1 MSDFAN
7 KTICSW
13 DDFYKT
19 ILEQNSLEQNSR
31 DRQWIYRGQTK
42 HWPLTTKIE
51 RTLNNWEI
59 DLKDATSIEFQTIR
73 EFRRRMREPQHHRVH
88 NDTLFCLA
96 LMQHHGAPTRLLDCT
111 YSPFAAAAFAM
122 ENGYVCS
129 KEPPVIWCFRGNWF
143 EDELK
148 KEPILTYW
156 SYWSKGMMIEN
167 GTMIRLLPCTK

>member
-51 RTLNNWEI
+51 LTLNNWEI

-88 NDTLFCLA
+88 NDTLFFSRAHATPWRTHSTFGL
-96 LMQHHGAPTRLLDCT
+96 RLLSICGCCIR
-111 YSPFAAAAFAM
+111 
-122 ENGYVCS
+122 NG
-129 KEPPVIWCFRGNWF
+129 EW
-143 EDELK
+143 
-148 KEPILTYW
+148 
-156 SYWSKGMMIEN
+156 
-167 GTMIRLLPCTK
+167 IRLQQGAARDLVLSGKLV